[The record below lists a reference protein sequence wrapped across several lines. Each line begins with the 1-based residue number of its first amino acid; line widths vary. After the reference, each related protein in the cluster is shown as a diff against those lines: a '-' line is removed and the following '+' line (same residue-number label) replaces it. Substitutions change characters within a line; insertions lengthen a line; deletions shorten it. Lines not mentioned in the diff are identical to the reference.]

1 MLQDGITLPDSAIAT
16 NFQIQHGTTLPLT
29 GLNEGEMFYLTAVD
43 GANAVGLYVA
53 TAGTW
58 HAATSI
64 SATIALTNLNQTFTK
79 AQRGAVVALTP
90 GATVALDLSLS
101 NNFSLAAAQNFTLAN
116 PTNAVAGQSGLIA
129 ITQDAT
135 GSRVLTLGSQYVK
148 TGGTLPV
155 LTTAGASV
163 DYLMYYVES
172 ATRIFVSL
180 AANVKA

>member
-16 NFQIQHGTTLPLT
+16 NFQIQNGTTLPVT
-29 GLNEGEMFYLTAVD
+29 GINEGEMFYLTAVQ

-53 TAGTW
+53 TGGAWRT
-58 HAATSI
+58 ATSI
-64 SATIALTNLNQTFTK
+64 SATVVQSNTTQTFTK

-90 GATVALDLSLS
+90 GSTVNLDLSLS
-101 NNFSLAAAQNFTLAN
+101 NNFRLTAAQNFTLAN
-116 PTNAVAGQSGLIA
+116 PTNVVAGQSGLIA

-135 GSRVLTLGSQYVK
+135 GSRTLTLGGQYVK
-148 TGGTLPV
+148 AGGTAPV
-155 LTTAGASV
+155 LSTAAAAV